1 VTGAAVE
8 VDGLSKRFRLYHER
22 NQSLKATVLRGGR
35 SRFDEKW
42 ALRDVSFEI
51 AEGSTYGLIGDNGSG
66 KSTLLKCLARILVP
80 DEGSSRVHGKIAAL
94 LELGSG
100 FHPELTGRQN
110 VFLNG
115 AILGMS
121 RKELERRF
129 DDIVGFAGLEHA
141 IDQPVKNYSSGMYV
155 RLGFSVATN
164 VDPEVLLVDEVLA
177 VGDATFQR
185 KCMERING
193 LRDSGATIVIV
204 SHAAESVRMLCD
216 EVAWLEQGRLME
228 AGPANA
234 VVDRYLRAGV
244 EERSDVVGDP
254 DRSGSG
260 DVVIDSVDLLD
271 KDGRTT
277 TKASTGDALHLRVH
291 WRAQGGTSPGAFGL
305 AIFTPEGQRL
315 WGANTVLQEMELGG
329 VTGSGS
335 IDYRAPRLAL
345 QPGVYDIDVAV
356 TDKSTA
362 KIYDRRR
369 KILRFDVQPGDS
381 RETGGYLSLAG
392 RFEQPVLHRPG
403 RGF

>member
-22 NQSLKATVLRGGR
+22 NQSLKAAVLRGGR

-42 ALRDVSFEI
+42 ALRNVSFEI

-80 DEGSSRVHGKIAAL
+80 DEGSSRVHGKVAAL

-164 VDPEVLLVDEVLA
+164 VDPQVLLVDEVLA

-244 EERSDVVGDP
+244 EERPDVVGDP
-254 DRSGSG
+254 DRWGTG
-260 DVVIDSVDLLD
+260 EVLMAGVTLT
-271 KDGRTT
+271 DGAGHIT
-277 TKASTGDALHLRVH
+277 TKLTTGDPLEVTVR
-291 WRAQGGTSPGAFGL
+291 WRSADGCTVPGAVGL
-305 AIFTPEGQRL
+305 AISTADGTRL
-315 WGANTVLQEMELGG
+315 WGSNSWRQEIHLGESPTEG
-329 VTGSGS
+329 LVAWK
-335 IDYRAPRLAL
+335 APRTVL
-345 QPGVYDIDVAV
+345 QPGVYDLDVSV
-356 TDKSTA
+356 TDRTSA
-362 KIYDRRR
+362 HVYDYRR
-369 KILRFDVQPGDS
+369 KVLRFDVQPGGAPEGSGHVSFGGEWRESSDS
-381 RETGGYLSLAG
+381 GSYEG
-392 RFEQPVLHRPG
+392 
-403 RGF
+403 